1 MSDARSIAAVTAA
14 LVDSLARPGPA
25 AAVPGALVTH
35 FPPGSLDLEGAP
47 CINVWLAAVV
57 SPRPDHLILRKG
69 EGPGRAPGLSLNL
82 LYRLTFHGDHAA
94 FEPHRLMGHAA
105 TALAAQP
112 VLSLAAIA
120 ATIERTPVLKGCDLA
135 RTGQPLRIT
144 MVGREADA
152 ALADPEPALL
162 YEVGPLALG

>member
-14 LVDSLARPGPA
+14 LVDSLARPGPT
-25 AAVPGALVTH
+25 AAVPGARITH
-35 FPPGSLDLEGAP
+35 LPPGSLDLEDAP
-47 CINVWLAAVV
+47 CINVWLAAAV
-57 SPRPDHLILRKG
+57 SPPRDLIFRKG
-69 EGPGRAPGLSLNL
+69 ETPRRAPGLSLNL

-152 ALADPEPALL
+152 ALVDPEPALL
-162 YEVGPLALG
+162 YEVGPFALG